1 MHRLFQSKPAVHSDG
16 SGTARVAVNYTHS
29 ATANVRDSDGSRI
42 CVLPFLPYRVYLHLL
57 ALYYARV
64 CRIIQVFCSLAVR
77 TTLLVSS
84 LQRFFALRAND
95 AKGNK

>member
-29 ATANVRDSDGSRI
+29 ATDLANVRDSDCSRI

-57 ALYYARV
+57 ALYYAV
-64 CRIIQVFCSLAVR
+64 THAFAESFKFFV
-77 TTLLVSS
+77 LL
-84 LQRFFALRAND
+84 QFAQLYW
-95 AKGNK
+95 